1 MSSRVRPPE
10 TMTLPIS
17 RGDTITVKKHLTA
30 GEFRAYARSQYVLD
44 ANGVQSEANP
54 IDIGLARVLGYLL
67 DWTITDHADKPIP
80 IWEQSDEVKT
90 SALNAIEPECYREI
104 LEAIKNHD
112 VSMRKLRTEKK
123 TDQAGEATSSPI
135 SASPSDA
142 AGVTNGS
149 PSSTLMSTT
158 S

>member
-1 MSSRVRPPE
+1 MSSRVRAPE
-10 TMTLPIS
+10 VTVLPIS
-17 RGDTITVKKHLTA
+17 RGDTITVKKHQTA
-30 GEFRAYARSQYVLD
+30 GEFRDYARAQYVLD

-54 IDIGLARVLGYLL
+54 IDIGLAKILGYLL
-67 DWTITDHADKPIP
+67 DWTLTDHADKPIV
-80 IWEQSDEVKT
+80 IWQQPTDVVA
-90 SALNAIEPECYREI
+90 SALNAIEPECYQEI

-112 VSMRKLRTEKK
+112 VAMRKLRTEKK

-149 PSSTLMSTT
+149 PSSILTSTT